1 MAKEYIDIEK
11 LLYPLNLSK
20 SKNLLLEDKPQIEST
35 TVKTEQFA
43 GKLGAKRRLDESE
56 NIGSKIESKTFKGM
70 RTKEA
75 DKKIR
80 SELYLALGKKGKRFL
95 AQRFSKFKLFW
106 ISLAEPWDFLNQN
119 FIRKSNV
126 TPKRHKLRQKN
137 RDSARKR

>member
-20 SKNLLLEDKPQIEST
+20 PKNLLLEKKPQIEST

-43 GKLGAKRRLDESE
+43 GTVGAKRRLDESE
-56 NIGSKIESKTFKGM
+56 NIGTKIESKTFKGM

-80 SELYLALGKKGKRFL
+80 SELYSALGSEGKRFL
-95 AQRFSKFKLFW
+95 AQRFSKFKFFQ

-126 TPKRHKLRQKN
+126 TLKRHKLRQKD